1 MPLRYARL
9 FHEIY
14 PFWAKSDFAS
24 HSIVSS
30 ARNRILKADLSCLHF
45 SRSFARE
52 CRKTGVRHDPCVI
65 DTFIA
70 AVRFAEGGPPVPW
83 WRYTAERKQALV
95 MRAALPAAGALAK
108 AGSARRKART

>member
-1 MPLRYARL
+1 L

-52 CRKTGVRHDPCVI
+52 CRKTGVR
-65 DTFIA
+65 F
-70 AVRFAEGGPPVPW
+70 EGGLPSSLHQLGGIGDKRASQPLPFLGA
-83 WRYTAERKQALV
+83 AERC
-95 MRAALPAAGALAK
+95 
-108 AGSARRKART
+108 